1 MQQTH
6 AVFGELV
13 HYLHIIMKAPGIL
26 ATGYVHIIMKVPG
39 ILATGY
45 VHNIMKQ
52 LQEHLLLDMYIFLGI
67 LAIG

>member
-1 MQQTH
+1 
-6 AVFGELV
+6 
-13 HYLHIIMKAPGIL
+13 MKAPGIL

-52 LQEHLLLDMYIFLGI
+52 LQKYLLQDMYIFLGI